1 MWICWAIRGDDMNRL
16 KTSTLFKTAIVLYLF
31 IIIFPFFWV
40 AVTSFRPE
48 AEIWGSGALQL
59 KGAAFTTENYKLLF
73 KTPILNSLKNSLI
86 ISTITTVYVTF
97 IASLC
102 AYAIARLD
110 FKFKKLLTVIVL
122 ATSMFPQMIVIGPIY
137 RAFVQLGWT
146 NSYYISLPYSNITL
160 PVAIFI
166 LITHFSQIPKEMEES
181 ATMDGS
187 SKINTFFK
195 IVLPLAAPGIFTA
208 AIIIFI
214 GAWNEFL
221 LSLTL
226 NTNEVW
232 RTATVNISFL
242 RGQFEIFWGQVTAAT
257 VVVTIPTLII
267 VILFQKQIVS
277 GITSGALKE

>member
-1 MWICWAIRGDDMNRL
+1 MNNV
-16 KTSTLFKTAIVLYLF
+16 KSSTLFKIIIVLYLF

-40 AVTSFRPE
+40 TVTSFRPE
-48 AEIWGSGALQL
+48 AEIWSANALKLRGATYTS
-59 KGAAFTTENYKLLF
+59 ANYVNLF
-73 KTPILNSLKNSLI
+73 KTTILNSLKNSLI
-86 ISTITTVYVTF
+86 ISTITTVYVTM

-102 AYAIARLD
+102 AYSIARLE
-110 FKFKKLLTVIVL
+110 FKFKKLLTVIIL

-137 RAFVQLGWT
+137 RVFVKLGWT
-146 NSYYISLPYSNITL
+146 NSYYISLPYSMITL
-160 PVAIFI
+160 PIAVFI

-181 ATMDGS
+181 AIMDGS

-195 IVLPLAAPGIFTA
+195 IILPLAAPGIFTS
-208 AIIIFI
+208 AIMTFI

-226 NTNEVW
+226 NTNEAW
-232 RTATVNISFL
+232 RTATVSISFL

-267 VILFQKQIVS
+267 VILFQRQIVS

>member
-1 MWICWAIRGDDMNRL
+1 MNKL
-16 KTSTLFKTAIVLYLF
+16 KTSTLFKIALVLYLF

-40 AVTSFRPE
+40 TVTSFRPE
-48 AEIWGSGALQL
+48 ADIWGSNALQL
-59 KGAAFTTENYKLLF
+59 KGATFTTENYKLLF

-86 ISTITTVYVTF
+86 ISTITTVYVTL

-137 RAFVQLGWT
+137 RVFVQLGWT

-160 PVAIFI
+160 PIAIFI

-195 IVLPLAAPGIFTA
+195 IILPLAAPGIFTA

-226 NTNEVW
+226 NTNEAW

>member
-1 MWICWAIRGDDMNRL
+1 MNKF
-16 KTSTLFKTAIVLYLF
+16 KTSTLFKIVIVLYLF

-40 AVTSFRPE
+40 TVTSFRPE
-48 AEIWGSGALQL
+48 SEIWSSSALQL
-59 KGAAFTTENYKLLF
+59 KGATFTTENYELLF
-73 KTPILNSLKNSLI
+73 KTPILNSLKNSLV
-86 ISTITTVYVTF
+86 ISSITTVYVTLT
-97 IASLC
+97 ASLC

-110 FKFKKLLTVIVL
+110 FKLKKVLTVIIL
-122 ATSMFPQMIVIGPIY
+122 AISMFPQMIVIGPIY
-137 RAFVQLGWT
+137 RVFVQLGWT
-146 NSYYISLPYSNITL
+146 NSYYISFPYSNITL
-160 PVAIFI
+160 PVATFI

-195 IVLPLAAPGIFTA
+195 IILPLAAPGIFTS
-208 AIIIFI
+208 AIITFI

-226 NTNEVW
+226 NTNEAW
-232 RTATVNISFL
+232 RTATVSISFL

-257 VVVTIPTLII
+257 VLVTIPTLVI
-267 VILFQKQIVS
+267 VILFQRQIVS

>member
-1 MWICWAIRGDDMNRL
+1 MNRV
-16 KTSTLFKTAIVLYLF
+16 KTSTLFKIVIILYLF
-31 IIIFPFFWV
+31 IILFPFIWV
-40 AVTSFRPE
+40 AITSLRPE
-48 AEIWGSGALQL
+48 SEIWGRNALDL
-59 KGAAFTTENYKLLF
+59 SKATFTLENYRLVF
-73 KTPILNSLKNSLI
+73 QTPILNSLKNSFI
-86 ISTITTVYVTF
+86 ISGITTLYVTF
-97 IASLC
+97 IASLG

-110 FKFKKLLTVIVL
+110 FKFKKLLMVVVL
-122 ATSMFPQMIVIGPIY
+122 AVSMFPQMIVIGPIY
-137 RAFVQLGWT
+137 RIFVQLGWT

-160 PVAIFI
+160 PVATFI
-166 LITHFSQIPKEMEES
+166 LITHFAQIPKEMEES

-208 AIIIFI
+208 AIIVFI

-226 NTNEVW
+226 NTNEAW

-257 VVVTIPTLII
+257 IIVTIPTLII
-267 VILFQKQIVS
+267 VILFQRQIVS
-277 GITSGALKE
+277 GLTSGALKD